1 MTRTAMVSVTRSL
14 TDRAKGEQFRQKAVG
29 FAIGVGCAVGAS
41 AVADVFTDSRLLM
54 LLVTIPVVSIGMW
67 ATARQFSRGS
77 APTMPDEQ
85 SGNVK

>member
-41 AVADVFTDSRLLM
+41 AVAEVFTDSRLLM
-54 LLVTIPVVSIGMW
+54 LLVAIPVVSIGMW
-67 ATARQFSRGS
+67 ATARQFSRGQHRPC
-77 APTMPDEQ
+77 PT
-85 SGNVK
+85 SRAAT